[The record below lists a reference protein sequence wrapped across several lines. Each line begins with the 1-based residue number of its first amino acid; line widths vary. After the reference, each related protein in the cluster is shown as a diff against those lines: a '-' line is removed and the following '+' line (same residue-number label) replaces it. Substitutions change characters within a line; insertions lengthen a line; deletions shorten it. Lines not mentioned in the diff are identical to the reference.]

1 VINVFG
7 WCDWCI
13 TLVLARI
20 IITVTQTVRIAR
32 VKDIVSDAINSVI
45 IEYEKLLIKIGH
57 RVNMNSVRIR
67 AVIHM

>member
-1 VINVFG
+1 M
-7 WCDWCI
+7 
-13 TLVLARI
+13 VLARI

-57 RVNMNSVRIR
+57 RANMNSVRIR